1 MITWPRGYHAGF
13 SHGLNCA
20 ESSNFATAD
29 WLPWGRAAVR
39 AYRENPGTRRPC
51 FTHEM
56 LLITLACKARALA
69 PHMLPW
75 VADELKTLADDE
87 EANLCKLEALGVTAA
102 PTDISLPPDEE
113 RANAAAGTNATDLM
127 RTDGGEGAS
136 APKPEAA
143 VVADVA
149 GAVPAA
155 PEPSCDLCCD
165 TCNTW
170 CAPFS

>member
-1 MITWPRGYHAGF
+1 MPQPGSFVITWPRGYHAGF

-87 EANLCKLEALGVTAA
+87 EAAEDH
-102 PTDISLPPDEE
+102 TDWL
-113 RANAAAGTNATDLM
+113 NA
-127 RTDGGEGAS
+127 S
-136 APKPEAA
+136 FPVPKVPR
-143 VVADVA
+143 VA
-149 GAVPAA
+149 
-155 PEPSCDLCCD
+155 
-165 TCNTW
+165 
-170 CAPFS
+170 